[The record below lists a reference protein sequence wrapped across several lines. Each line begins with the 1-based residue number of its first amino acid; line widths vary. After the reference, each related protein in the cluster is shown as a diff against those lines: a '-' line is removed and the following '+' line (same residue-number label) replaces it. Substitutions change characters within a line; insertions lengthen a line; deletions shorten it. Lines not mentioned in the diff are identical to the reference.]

1 MSDKNKINE
10 KKYWRSL
17 DQLAETEEFKQF
29 LHREFPEGASE
40 MNNAWSRRNFLTL
53 MGASIALAGL
63 AGCRR
68 PKEKIVPY
76 VTPPEEII
84 PGIPQQYATTMTLGS
99 NAYGVVVESHEG
111 RPTKIE
117 GNKLHPSTKG
127 ASSTLIQASI
137 LGLYDPDR
145 SQKVTYNKE
154 EKTWDDFMSAWD
166 SIHKEHL
173 ADKGEGLAILS
184 EEYTSPTIDNLREQ
198 FEKTFPKAT
207 WVNYDPISDE
217 NIVKEIEKTSEVE
230 LKPQYDFSK
239 AKVIL
244 SLDSDFNITE
254 SDNIKASRD
263 FASGRNLYDENSS
276 MNRLYVVES
285 RFSTTGAMADHRL
298 ALMPTDIELFTLA
311 LAKKLGV
318 KGISD
323 SELNLPEKAKKWIE
337 PLVEDLLANKGKAV
351 ITAGR
356 NLSPEV
362 HALVYIINNSILDAD
377 NKSVRYIGESLKHLS
392 STDKFQD
399 LNRNINSRIFSTLII
414 IGGNPAYNAPSDFD
428 FSKSLSNVKNKI
440 HLSLYD
446 NQTSELCD
454 WNLPMT
460 YYLEHWSDARAVDG
474 TLSVVQP
481 LIAPLFDS
489 KSPIELLHIVN
500 NNEYKSGYELVKD
513 NWRVVFKTNFEK
525 NWRRLLHDGVLKD
538 PAGKF
543 GFKRRVYQ
551 ASNVSKYANAIK
563 NRSSNGTTLVFS
575 ASPSVYDGR
584 FANNG
589 WLQELP
595 DAITRISWDNV
606 AQMSKATADKYG
618 LENEDL
624 INIKAKDSEIQMPV
638 WIVPGTADD
647 TIIVELGYG
656 QEGWG
661 RVASGT
667 GFNAYK
673 LRTSDNMNY
682 VDNVEISKTGEKYEL
697 ANVQDHGSMEGR
709 AIVREASLNEYKD
722 DPEFAPHMVHHPP
735 LESMWNEFKYDKGN
749 QWGMA
754 IDLTTCTGCNA
765 CVIACQSENNIPIIG
780 KQEVRNGREMHWIRL
795 DRYYNGDTDNPEMV
809 HQPVACH
816 HCEMAPCEQVCPV
829 AATVHDKEGLNTMVY
844 NRCIGTR
851 YCSNNCPY
859 KVRRFNYF
867 NFTKETPEIVK
878 MAMNPDVT
886 VRSRGVMEK
895 CTYCIQRIN
904 KVKIEAKKED
914 RSIKDG
920 EIVTA
925 CQQAC
930 PTNAIAFGDINNPDS
945 EVVKI
950 KKRNRNYSLL
960 GELNVRPRT
969 TYLAKIRNKN
979 PKMPDA

>member
-1 MSDKNKINE
+1 
-10 KKYWRSL
+10 
-17 DQLAETEEFKQF
+17 
-29 LHREFPEGASE
+29 
-40 MNNAWSRRNFLTL
+40 
-53 MGASIALAGL
+53 
-63 AGCRR
+63 
-68 PKEKIVPY
+68 
-76 VTPPEEII
+76 
-84 PGIPQQYATTMTLGS
+84 
-99 NAYGVVVESHEG
+99 
-111 RPTKIE
+111 
-117 GNKLHPSTKG
+117 
-127 ASSTLIQASI
+127 
-137 LGLYDPDR
+137 
-145 SQKVTYNKE
+145 
-154 EKTWDDFMSAWD
+154 
-166 SIHKEHL
+166 
-173 ADKGEGLAILS
+173 
-184 EEYTSPTIDNLREQ
+184 
-198 FEKTFPKAT
+198 
-207 WVNYDPISDE
+207 
-217 NIVKEIEKTSEVE
+217 
-230 LKPQYDFSK
+230 
-239 AKVIL
+239 
-244 SLDSDFNITE
+244 
-254 SDNIKASRD
+254 
-263 FASGRNLYDENSS
+263 
-276 MNRLYVVES
+276 
-285 RFSTTGAMADHRL
+285 
-298 ALMPTDIELFTLA
+298 
-311 LAKKLGV
+311 
-318 KGISD
+318 
-323 SELNLPEKAKKWIE
+323 
-337 PLVEDLLANKGKAV
+337 
-351 ITAGR
+351 
-356 NLSPEV
+356 
-362 HALVYIINNSILDAD
+362 
-377 NKSVRYIGESLKHLS
+377 
-392 STDKFQD
+392 
-399 LNRNINSRIFSTLII
+399 
-414 IGGNPAYNAPSDFD
+414 
-428 FSKSLSNVKNKI
+428 
-440 HLSLYD
+440 
-446 NQTSELCD
+446 
-454 WNLPMT
+454 
-460 YYLEHWSDARAVDG
+460 
-474 TLSVVQP
+474 

-489 KSPIELLHIVN
+489 KSSVEILNIIIS
-500 NNEYKSGYELVKD
+500 NEFKSGHNIVKD
-513 NWRVVFKTNFEK
+513 RWRKIIKNNFDK
-525 NWRRLLHDGVLKD
+525 NWRRLLHDGV
-538 PAGKF
+538 
-543 GFKRRVYQ
+543 FKNTAKPVAPIRYRYQ
-551 ASNVSKYANAIK
+551 TSHVSKIK
-563 NRSSNGTTLVFS
+563 NDIKSKKSKGTTLVFS

-595 DAITRISWDNV
+595 DAITRIAWDNV
-606 AQMSKATADKYG
+606 AQMSKATADKYE

-624 INIKAKDSEIQMPV
+624 INIKANGSEIQMPV

-647 TIIVELGYG
+647 TIIVEIGYG

-661 RVASGT
+661 RIASNT

-682 VDNVEISKTGEKYEL
+682 IDNVEISKTGKKYEL

-709 AIVREASLNEYKD
+709 AIVREATLKEYKD

-765 CVIACQSENNIPIIG
+765 CVIACQSENNIPVIG

-795 DRYYNGDTDNPEMV
+795 DRYYNGDIDNPEIV

-867 NFTKETPEIVK
+867 NFTNETPEIVK

-914 RSIKDG
+914 RPIKDG

>member
-1 MSDKNKINE
+1 MKQDKKKINE

-17 DQLAETEEFKQF
+17 DQLADTEEFKQF
-29 LHREFPEGASE
+29 LQREFPEGASE

-53 MGASIALAGL
+53 MGASMALAGL

-84 PGIPQQYATTMTLGS
+84 PGIPQKYATTMTLGS

-127 ASSTLIQASI
+127 ASSALIQASI

-145 SQKVTYNKE
+145 MQKVTYKKD
-154 EKTWDDFMSAWD
+154 EKTWENFMSAWSD
-166 SIHKEHL
+166 IHKQHL
-173 ADKGEGLAILS
+173 ADRGEGLAILS
-184 EEYTSPTIDNLREQ
+184 EEYTSPTINKLREQ
-198 FEKTFPKAT
+198 FLKTFPKAN
-207 WVNYDPISDE
+207 WVNYDPVSDE
-217 NIVKEIEKTSEVE
+217 NIVRGI
-230 LKPQYDFSK
+230 DFITDNSLFPVYNFDK
-239 AKVIL
+239 AVVIL
-244 SLDSDFNITE
+244 SIGSDFNQTE
-254 SDNIKASRD
+254 SESIRNSRN
-263 FASGRNLYDENSS
+263 FAKGRTLDSENSS

-285 RFSTTGAMADHRL
+285 GFTSTGAMADHRL
-298 ALMPTDIELFTLA
+298 ALKPSEIELFTLA
-311 LAKKLGV
+311 VADRLGV
-318 KGISD
+318 SHY
-323 SELNLPEKAKKWIE
+323 LNLKIDLPDNIQNWINS
-337 PLVEDLLANKGKAV
+337 LVEDLQSNKGKV
-351 ITAGR
+351 LVTAGR
-356 NLSPEV
+356 NMSHQV
-362 HALVYIINNSILDAD
+362 HSLVYAINSVLGSINNII
-377 NKSVRYIGESLKHLS
+377 KYKHI
-392 STDKFQD
+392 D
-399 LNRNINSRIFSTLII
+399 RNSTLPIYELNEFNQKLKNNEVSTI
-414 IGGNPAYNAPSDFD
+414 VILGGNPVYNAPSDFE
-428 FSKSLSNVKNKI
+428 FSKSLHNVKNKI
-440 HLSLYD
+440 HLSLYS
-446 NQTSELCD
+446 NETSELCD
-454 WNLPMT
+454 WNLPAT
-460 YYLEHWSDARAVDG
+460 HYLEHWADARAVDG

-489 KSPIELLHIVN
+489 KSSIELLNVIS
-500 NNEYKSGYELVKD
+500 NNEFKSGHDIVKD
-513 NWRVVFKTNFEK
+513 NWRKIIKTNFDK
-525 NWRRLLHDGVLKD
+525 NWRRTLHDGVFINSESD
-538 PAGKF
+538 FVRSG
-543 GFKRRVYQ
+543 Y
-551 ASNVSKYANAIK
+551 KYIAISFISENIQNK
-563 NRSSNGTTLVFS
+563 KSNGLSLVFS
-575 ASPSVYDGR
+575 TSPSVYDGR

-606 AQMSKATADKYG
+606 AQMSKITADKYG

-624 INIKAKDSEIQMPV
+624 INIKANGSEIQMPV

-661 RVASGT
+661 RIASNT

-682 VDNVEISKTGEKYEL
+682 VDNVEISKTGKKYEL

-709 AIVREASLNEYKD
+709 AIVREATLDEYKK

-765 CVIACQSENNIPIIG
+765 CVIACQSENNIPVIG

-795 DRYYNGDTDNPEMV
+795 DRYYKGDTDNPEIV

-816 HCEMAPCEQVCPV
+816 HCELAPCEQVCPV
-829 AATVHDKEGLNTMVY
+829 AATMHDKEGLNTMVY

-859 KVRRFNYF
+859 KVRRFNFF
-867 NFTKETPEIVK
+867 NFTKDTPEIVK
-878 MAMNPDVT
+878 MAMNPNVT

-904 KVKIEAKKED
+904 KVKIAAKKED
-914 RSIKDG
+914 RPIKDG
-920 EIVTA
+920 EVITA

-930 PTNAIAFGDINNPDS
+930 PTNAISFGDINNPES
-945 EVVKI
+945 NVVKI
-950 KKRNRNYSLL
+950 KKRNRTYSLL
-960 GELNVRPRT
+960 GELNIRPRT

-979 PKMPDA
+979 PKMPNV